1 MSVFKNCG
9 TRHPPYST
17 MPPSKGPLWKFYYQ
31 GEKQNSSQFKAYC
44 KGCIQHHCIEDEP
57 IDVDNPDMEAE
68 VDLTQGW
75 YKMGELHL
83 VTCSL
88 NAN

>member
-1 MSVFKNCG
+1 
-9 TRHPPYST
+9 

-44 KGCIQHHCIEDEP
+44 KGCIQHHRIEEEP
-57 IDVDNPDMEAE
+57 IDVDGPDMEAE

-75 YKMGELHL
+75 YKTGKLRL

-88 NAN
+88 NEN